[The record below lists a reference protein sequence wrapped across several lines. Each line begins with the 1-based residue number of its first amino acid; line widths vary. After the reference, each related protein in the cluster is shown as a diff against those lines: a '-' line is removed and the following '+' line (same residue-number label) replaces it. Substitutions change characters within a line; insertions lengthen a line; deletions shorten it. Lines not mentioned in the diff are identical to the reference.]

1 MKGINTMNELEKS
14 VNRFYIKETHEVKI
28 KLKNAEEKLSLMTQ
42 LYNEKVKEL
51 ERAELII
58 ELLFER
64 LSKK

>member
-1 MKGINTMNELEKS
+1 MKGISTMNELEKS
-14 VNRFYIKETHEVKI
+14 VNRFYIKETHEAKI
-28 KLKNAEEKLSLMTQ
+28 KLKNAEEKLNLITQ

>member
-1 MKGINTMNELEKS
+1 MNELEKS